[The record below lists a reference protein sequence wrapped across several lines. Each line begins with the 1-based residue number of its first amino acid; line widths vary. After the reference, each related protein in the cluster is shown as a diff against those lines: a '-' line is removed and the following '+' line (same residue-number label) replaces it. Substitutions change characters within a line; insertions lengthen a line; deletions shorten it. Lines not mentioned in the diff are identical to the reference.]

1 MGRYIRDVELNQP
14 IDVVSM
20 VMEDF
25 IYHNH
30 FSRTDWNGE
39 MVFYLQDGHGK
50 ERYLK
55 WSYAGGNFHVEAWL
69 KGPMGGEMDLDGT
82 GGGAGRREYR
92 QSIDELIGTLKR
104 QSAENLAGGHIGSD
118 PLHHNKEYGA
128 EHETW
133 KNDTSWQGEKK
144 AITENVSGNTGKGE
158 TNTVEHR
165 GTNWNRSGGTA
176 NFTGLIMGIFAIIF
190 GMQMPVIGIILGI
203 FGLKRASWED
213 TGTGKAGKILCIVAI
228 VTSILF
234 LIGSVIFWLWRSVF
248 FFL

>member
-20 VMEDF
+20 VMEDY

-144 AITENVSGNTGKGE
+144 AITENVSEIRKG
-158 TNTVEHR
+158 
-165 GTNWNRSGGTA
+165 GGTA
-176 NFTGLIMGIFAIIF
+176 NFAGLVMGIFAIIF

-203 FGLKRASWED
+203 FGLKRASWD
-213 TGTGKAGKILCIVAI
+213 DAGTGKAGRILCIVAI
-228 VTSILF
+228 VTSVLF
-234 LIGSVIFWLWRSVF
+234 LVGWLILWVWRGIFL
-248 FFL
+248 FL